1 MRRPVDEELIQTFF
15 RAFGA
20 EAKSD
25 SRVYFTGSVTAV
37 LCGWCQS
44 TVDLQIKIIPEQDP
58 LFHAIPNLKES
69 LSVNIELASPAD
81 FLPELP
87 GWLDRSKYIAREGRI
102 SFYHY
107 DFYSQALSKV
117 ERGHAKDLED
127 VRAMIERNLISPE
140 KALELFEAIQPH
152 LYRFPAIDPK
162 RLRRQIESIV
172 KN

>member
-1 MRRPVDEELIQTFF
+1 MRRAVDEELIRTFL

-25 SRVYFTGSVTAV
+25 SHVYFTGGVTAV
-37 LCGWCQS
+37 LYGWRES
-44 TVDLQIKIIPEQDP
+44 TVDLDIKIIPEQDS
-58 LFHAIPNLKES
+58 LFRAIPNLKES
-69 LSVNIELASPAD
+69 LSVNIELASPDD

-87 GWLDRSKYIAREGRI
+87 GWQDRSKYIAREGRI
-102 SFYHY
+102 SFFHY

-127 VRAMIERNLISPE
+127 VHAMIEKKLILSE
-140 KALELFEAIQPH
+140 KALQLFEAIEPH

-162 RLRRQIESIV
+162 RLRRLVESAFVI
-172 KN
+172 

>member
-1 MRRPVDEELIQTFF
+1 MRRAVDEELIQTFF

-25 SRVYFTGSVTAV
+25 SRVYFTGGVTAV
-37 LCGWCQS
+37 LYGWRQS
-44 TVDLQIKIIPEQDP
+44 TVDLDIKIIPEQDS
-58 LFHAIPNLKES
+58 LFRAIPNLKES

-87 GWLDRSKYIAREGRI
+87 GWQDRSKYIAREGRI

-140 KALELFEAIQPH
+140 KALELFEAIQPR

-162 RLRRQIESIV
+162 RLRRQIESFFHL
-172 KN
+172 